1 MVVDTHYAPI
11 TAPGFL
17 LAALQHVKLM
27 SGCQPADDASRPPV
41 GGIVP
46 GDELMAV
53 NGKVL
58 LDAALS
64 EGQNALTRAWN
75 SGGVR
80 RFK

>member
-1 MVVDTHYAPI
+1 MWVT
-11 TAPGFL
+11 L
-17 LAALQHVKLM
+17 KM
-27 SGCQPADDASRPPV
+27 SHSTYCWPA

-58 LDAALS
+58 LDASLS
-64 EGQNALTRAWN
+64 EGQNSLTRAWH

-80 RFK
+80 VS